1 MGVLSARRGAAAA
14 ATLALMLSPSMAWSL
29 DLPPAGPT
37 PFGDATLA
45 TAAPV
50 APTLDPAPPFHLQ
63 ADAATRARAV
73 DCLAEAVY
81 YEAAGEP
88 REGREAVAQV
98 VLNRVR
104 HPNYPKSVCG
114 VVFEGA
120 ARATGCQFTFTCD
133 GSLRRAP
140 DAVGWRDAV
149 AVASAALD
157 GFVSPTVGGSTHY
170 HAVRVRPVWSA
181 AMTPTRRIGA
191 HQFYRLPGAL
201 GSVVALAGAY
211 AGAEPETGRSA
222 IADQLAR
229 VGEPGLSSRARAS
242 TTASPQPTQFSIWG
256 VTVADLSPR
265 RDGGVSVSAPAA
277 SP

>member
-1 MGVLSARRGAAAA
+1 MGVWSARRGAAAA
-14 ATLALMLSPSMAWSL
+14 TLAFALSPSLAWSL
-29 DLPPAGPT
+29 DLPPAGPA
-37 PFGDATLA
+37 PFSDAPPA
-45 TAAPV
+45 
-50 APTLDPAPPFHLQ
+50 LDPAPPFHLE
-63 ADAATRARAV
+63 ADAATRARAM

-133 GSLRRAP
+133 GAMRRTP
-140 DAVGWRDAV
+140 EAVGWRDAV

-170 HAVRVRPVWSA
+170 HAVRVRPIWSA

-191 HQFYRLPGAL
+191 HQFYRLPGSSGA
-201 GSVVALAGAY
+201 VAALAGLY
-211 AGAEPETGRSA
+211 AGVEPQVERSTLQGSVRHL
-222 IADQLAR
+222 ADQAL
-229 VGEPGLSSRARAS
+229 LSRAPLAPQAS
-242 TTASPQPTQFSIWG
+242 RFSIWG

-265 RDGGVSVSAPAA
+265 RDGGVSVSAPSAA
-277 SP
+277 P